1 MGIDTAPSP
10 PAAAAGDLATGR
22 IISADDHMDM
32 DGLPAGVFVDRVDP
46 AMRDRVPIV
55 RDTDEGPWWHIEGR
69 PFRPSGRKLSAPSG
83 MVPVGHR
90 PGIPEQRLEDMDVDT
105 VHAQVIYGPLRGFSV
120 VPDLDART
128 ACHRAYN
135 DWMREFCAVAPDRLV
150 GLGWVPAH
158 DIGAATEELG
168 RIAGLGLRGVLVNPF
183 ETGVPV
189 FDEAW
194 EPFWAAA
201 GSAGIPVHLHIGAGT
216 HSIADRHRS
225 WRRAAFAAVLPLQLD
240 EFLAGLLLCGVFER
254 HPRLRV
260 VLGESGL
267 GWVPYVLER
276 VDHEWHKYGPTCDD
290 HRVAAPPSQAFRE
303 HVYVTYEE
311 DGVGVAQLDRI
322 GAGNVMWASDYPHG
336 DSTWPNSRRAIAESV
351 LARIDAASRR
361 RIVHDNAAALY
372 RIG

>member
-1 MGIDTAPSP
+1 MGIDTGSA
-10 PAAAAGDLATGR
+10 PAAADAGLLGGR

-32 DGLPAGVFVDRVDP
+32 DGMPSHVFVDRVDP
-46 AMRDRVPIV
+46 AIRDRVPVV
-55 RDTDEGPWWHIEGR
+55 RDTDDGAWWHVDGH

-105 VHAQVIYGPLRGFSV
+105 VYAQVIYGPLRGFTV
-120 VPDLDART
+120 VPDLDVRS
-128 ACHRAYN
+128 ACYRAYN
-135 DWMREFCAVAPDRLV
+135 DWMGEFCAVAPDRLV
-150 GLGWVPAH
+150 GLGVLPAH
-158 DIGAATEELG
+158 DIGAATDEL
-168 RIAGLGLRGVLVNPF
+168 RRVAAAGLRGALINPF
-183 ETGVPV
+183 ETEVPV

-201 GSAGIPVHLHIGAGT
+201 GAVEIPVHLHIGAGT

-225 WRRAAFAAVLPLQLD
+225 WRRAAYAAVLPLQLD
-240 EFLAGLLLCGVFER
+240 EFCAGLLFCGVFER

-276 VDHEWHKYGPTCDD
+276 VDHEWHKYASTCDD
-290 HRVAAPPSQAFRE
+290 VRVPLPPSEYFRG

-311 DGVGVAQLDRI
+311 DGVGVAQIDRI
-322 GAGNVMWASDYPHG
+322 GADRVMWASDYPHG
-336 DSTWPNSRRAIAESV
+336 DSTWPHSRQAIGKSGLRGLDE
-351 LARIDAASRR
+351 AARR
-361 RIVHDNAAALY
+361 RIIHDNAAELY
-372 RIG
+372 RIR